1 MKNMKLIKELT
12 NESLKDIQEVL
23 DRDGIIIFPTD
34 TVYGIA
40 CNCYSIEGLK
50 KLFSFKNRPLSKPIN
65 VLTDSIQKIE
75 LVAKNITPKEKELI
89 EKYLPGDLTIIL
101 DKKEDVPDLLTANL
115 KTVGVRI
122 PNHKIALQ
130 ILESYPYPLATTS
143 VNLAG
148 ESPGIEVSDFLE
160 EFQEKVDI
168 IVDGG
173 KSPIGVASTIV
184 RVEQNEIKIL
194 RQGNLNIE

>member
-1 MKNMKLIKELT
+1 MKIIKELT
-12 NESLKDIQEVL
+12 EENLEEIKKVL
-23 DRDGIIIFPTD
+23 EEDGIIIFPTD
-34 TVYGIA
+34 TVYGIG

-65 VLTDSIQKIE
+65 VLTNSLEKIE
-75 LVAKNITPKEKELI
+75 TVAKELTEEERRLI
-89 EKYLPGDLTIIL
+89 DKYLPGDLTIIV
-101 DKKEDVPDLLTANL
+101 DKKENVPDLLTANL

-122 PNHKIALQ
+122 PNHEMALK
-130 ILESYPYPLATTS
+130 ILESSPYPLATTS

-148 ESPGIEVSDFLE
+148 ESPGVEVSDFLE
-160 EFQEKVDI
+160 EFKDKVDI

-184 RVEQNEIKIL
+184 RVEQGEIKIL
-194 RQGNLNIE
+194 REGQLKVE